1 LVFLVSLPVIPEL
14 THSRRLPGTSNDDS
28 SSPSQPSNPSAT
40 TDTSNG
46 DPPTAEW
53 SAVGHAATGKSGRV
67 IHNLQEE
74 IARLTRE
81 CSLQKSRA
89 EEFQRS
95 NEAYKIQ
102 QQNMNERLQ
111 NLEQVN
117 ETNLNSIA
125 RKDRQLEELRSDLQH
140 ERSKRQDA
148 ESDASQTNEMMRE
161 ERENHHREQA
171 RIQEISKHHETQYEV
186 LSSTTKRDKADFT
199 RRINAIS
206 GQFQSISNAQKTHIH
221 STERLEVL
229 ADQKNREIDVLK
241 ESYEKLLAKHT
252 AYKDVKE
259 KEFRDTLGSAQSSND
274 RIDGALAK
282 IKETESEM
290 KWVIRLNES
299 QVKKPASE

>member
-1 LVFLVSLPVIPEL
+1 
-14 THSRRLPGTSNDDS
+14 
-28 SSPSQPSNPSAT
+28 
-40 TDTSNG
+40 
-46 DPPTAEW
+46 
-53 SAVGHAATGKSGRV
+53 
-67 IHNLQEE
+67 
-74 IARLTRE
+74 
-81 CSLQKSRA
+81 
-89 EEFQRS
+89 
-95 NEAYKIQ
+95 
-102 QQNMNERLQ
+102 MNERLQ

-206 GQFQSISNAQKTHIH
+206 GQFQSIANAQKTHIH